1 MEALLAG
8 EVGERIV
15 EVEVGLLDLTQLV
28 VDDHLRRH
36 VNTMKSF
43 FKRVDAIGHE
53 SSLKLVILTKT
64 IDNRL
69 NNRFFR

>member
-1 MEALLAG
+1 MEALLA

-15 EVEVGLLDLTQLV
+15 EVEVGLLDLTQLA

-36 VNTMKSF
+36 INTMKSL
-43 FKRVDAIGHE
+43 FKRVDAIGHDY
-53 SSLKLVILTKT
+53 SLKLVILSKT
-64 IDNRL
+64 IDKRL

>member
-15 EVEVGLLDLTQLV
+15 EVEVRLLDLTQLA
-28 VDDHLRRH
+28 VDEHLRRH
-36 VNTMKSF
+36 INTMKPLF
-43 FKRVDAIGHE
+43 MRVDLIGHDC
-53 SSLKLVILTKT
+53 SLKFVILTKT
-64 IDNRL
+64 IDNRQ

>member
-1 MEALLAG
+1 MEALLA

-15 EVEVGLLDLTQLV
+15 EVEVGLLDLTQRV
-28 VDDHLRRH
+28 IDDHLRRH
-36 VNTMKSF
+36 INTMNSLF
-43 FKRVDAIGHE
+43 MRVDLIGHDC
-53 SSLKLVILTKT
+53 SLKFVILTKT

>member
-1 MEALLAG
+1 MDALLAG

-15 EVEVGLLDLTQLV
+15 EVEVGLLDLTQLA

-36 VNTMKSF
+36 VNTMKSL
-43 FKRVDAIGHE
+43 FKRVDTIGHDR
-53 SSLKLVILTKT
+53 SWKFVILTKT

>member
-15 EVEVGLLDLTQLV
+15 EVEAGLLDLTQRV
-28 VDDHLRRH
+28 VDDHLRH
-36 VNTMKSF
+36 PVNAMKSF

-53 SSLKLVILTKT
+53 SSLKLVILTKQSI
-64 IDNRL
+64 ID
-69 NNRFFR
+69 